1 MIQIN
6 WSSRVIGKYLFIGFK
21 KWARY
26 YFDGH
31 RYNIMTTSNDECL
44 NAKLRDHRHLS
55 IHKLID
61 QILGAL

>member
-6 WSSRVIGKYLFIGFK
+6 GSSRVIGKYLFIGFQN
-21 KWARY
+21 WARY

-31 RYNIMTTSNDECL
+31 RYSIMTISNDECL
-44 NAKLRDHRHLS
+44 NAKLRDHPHLP

-61 QILGAL
+61 QILRTL